1 MDPDSVA
8 PFTRS
13 YKDGYFH
20 VDCAVDKMETLA
32 DKFGDER
39 HKYDEEAGFTGRG
52 NVSIVRYEDH
62 VDREELELMTGR
74 VCFNFC
80 RSVPNMT
87 FFGLIHGRHCYCM
100 PYFLKDGKGGQGTC
114 DLGCEG
120 DTSEICGGLK
130 TTSVYAMHNCAN
142 TEEDLSSSLA
152 ALGAEAGKVALAG
165 ANGRALAEEMEAVAN
180 ALMDHVIEP
189 GDMLAHANGQSS
201 KVFAGKVLHAAEA
214 AEVAA
219 NDLASLASA
228 LTGYQGKDF
237 TVAQNAMD
245 AEFALD
251 KAAAAIPDAAA
262 KRHAAEEYISQV
274 RPALGNTTL
283 SGELFAPILFAFDEL
298 KANYSNT
305 SVPNS
310 CEGKYTGAPMTN
322 LTFNECAEACNGFA
336 PKDSLAYCAAFQF
349 YDAGHSGEL
358 QSSIC
363 LLFRELIKVDYFDCP
378 EEIRDQ
384 PSAFLQ
390 KKADYAF
397 TTVGC
402 YGKQDYLDSAP
413 KIELEEHSSCW
424 GLAEA

>member
-1 MDPDSVA
+1 MDPESIA

-20 VDCAVDKMETLA
+20 VDCAVDKMQHKA

-39 HKYDEEAGFTGRG
+39 FKYDANAGFTARG

-62 VDREELELMTGR
+62 VDREKLELMTGR

-142 TEEDLSSSLA
+142 TEEDLASSLA
-152 ALGAEAGKVALAG
+152 ALAAEAGKVAQAG
-165 ANGRALAEEMEAVAN
+165 AKGRALAEEMEAVAD
-180 ALMDHVIEP
+180 ALMSHVVEP
-189 GDMLAHANGQSS
+189 GDMLAHANGQAS

-214 AEVAA
+214 AEAAA
-219 NDLASLASA
+219 NELTSLAGA
-228 LTGYQGKDF
+228 LVGYQGKDF

-245 AEFALD
+245 AEFAME
-251 KAAAAIPDAAA
+251 KAAKAIPDAAA
-262 KRHAAEEYISQV
+262 KRSEAEELIGQT
-274 RPALGNTTL
+274 RPKLGNTTL

-305 SVPNS
+305 
-310 CEGKYTGAPMTN
+310 T
-322 LTFNECAEACNGFA
+322 L
-336 PKDSLAYCAAFQF
+336 
-349 YDAGHSGEL
+349 SG
-358 QSSIC
+358 
-363 LLFRELIKVDYFDCP
+363 
-378 EEIRDQ
+378 
-384 PSAFLQ
+384 
-390 KKADYAF
+390 
-397 TTVGC
+397 
-402 YGKQDYLDSAP
+402 
-413 KIELEEHSSCW
+413 
-424 GLAEA
+424 

>member
-1 MDPDSVA
+1 MDPENLT

-13 YKDGYFH
+13 YKDGFFH
-20 VDCAVDKMETLA
+20 VDCAVDKMQTKA
-32 DKFGDER
+32 DKFGDEKF
-39 HKYDEEAGFTGRG
+39 KYDENAGFTARG

-62 VDREELELMTGR
+62 VGREDMELMTGR

-100 PYFLKDGKGGQGTC
+100 PYFFKDGKGGQGTC

-120 DTSEICGGLK
+120 DTSEICGGLE

-142 TEEDLSSSLA
+142 TEEDLSLSLA
-152 ALGAEAGKVALAG
+152 ALAAEAGKVAQAG
-165 ANGRALAEEMEAVAN
+165 AAGRALAEEMEGVAN

-214 AEVAA
+214 AETAA
-219 NDLASLASA
+219 DELTALAGA
-228 LTGYQGKDF
+228 LVGYQGKDF

-245 AEFALD
+245 AEFAMD
-251 KAAAAIPDAAA
+251 KAAKAVPDAAA
-262 KRHAAEEYISQV
+262 KRAEAEELIAQAY
-274 RPALGNTTL
+274 PELGNTTL

-298 KANYSNT
+298 SANYSNT

-363 LLFRELIKVDYFDCP
+363 LLFRQLIKVDYFNCP

-384 PSAFLQ
+384 PVAFIQ
-390 KKADYAF
+390 KKADYEF
-397 TTVGC
+397 STVGC
-402 YGKQDYLDSAP
+402 FGKQDYIDSAP
-413 KIELEEHSSCW
+413 EIELEEHTGCW
-424 GLAEA
+424 GLAAA